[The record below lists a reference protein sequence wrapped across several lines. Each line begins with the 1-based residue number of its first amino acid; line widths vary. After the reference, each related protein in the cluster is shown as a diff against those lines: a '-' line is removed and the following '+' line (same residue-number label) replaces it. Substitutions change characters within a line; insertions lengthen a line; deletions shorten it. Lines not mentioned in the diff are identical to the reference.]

1 MTEYELLDV
10 METINGNS
18 ITATGVYFSILTA
31 YLLVAYIAGNQLT
44 KYQVM
49 FINVVFIFYN
59 LIASMN
65 LAMMIRTR
73 MGLSERLIEMS
84 GETKVVS
91 DEVGIVLI
99 SVFILMRIMLV
110 VGAMGFMWQVRHPK
124 TE

>member
-1 MTEYELLDV
+1 
-10 METINGNS
+10 
-18 ITATGVYFSILTA
+18 
-31 YLLVAYIAGNQLT
+31 
-44 KYQVM
+44 
-49 FINVVFIFYN
+49 
-59 LIASMN
+59 MN